1 MSNFTAAHVLE
12 YPYTR
17 SVGPVL
23 GRFLG
28 ALKEAR
34 IEGIRTASG
43 KVLVPPAE
51 YDPETAATLSQN
63 DGDFV
68 EVGPAGTVQSW
79 TWVVRPND
87 KQPLGRPFA
96 WALVLLD
103 GADHNNRIAMQS
115 LRHSNRNQGS
125 NIFRPGNLL
134 DRKLLRTFFV
144 TKHRKPFR
152 GSSGGCSKIHW
163 ENLW

>member
-79 TWVVRPND
+79 TWVVQPND

-103 GADHNNRIAMQS
+103 GADTA
-115 LRHSNRNQGS
+115 
-125 NIFRPGNLL
+125 LL
-134 DRKLLRTFFV
+134 HAVDAGDPASMSTGMRVTARWREQRTGMITDIECFEPV
-144 TKHRKPFR
+144 T
-152 GSSGGCSKIHW
+152 
-163 ENLW
+163 

>member
-103 GADHNNRIAMQS
+103 GADTA
-115 LRHSNRNQGS
+115 
-125 NIFRPGNLL
+125 LL
-134 DRKLLRTFFV
+134 HAVDAGDPASMSTGMRVTARWREQRTGMITDIECFEPV
-144 TKHRKPFR
+144 T
-152 GSSGGCSKIHW
+152 
-163 ENLW
+163 